1 VAWDETGTHLAVWIG
16 DRGDR
21 TFGHLGLLTVGGIGA
36 QPIVT
41 GALLSDRPALPGV
54 SLADGHLAWATP
66 PGVNGIGSQLQIYA
80 YSGTDVGV
88 GSGQGQSG
96 SETVIVVQH

>member
-1 VAWDETGTHLAVWIG
+1 MRCCT
-16 DRGDR
+16 
-21 TFGHLGLLTVGGIGA
+21 
-36 QPIVT
+36 
-41 GALLSDRPALPGV
+41 DRPALPGI

-66 PGVNGIGSQLQIYA
+66 PGVNGNGSQLQIYA

-88 GSGQGQSG
+88 GSGQGQNG